1 VNAKSQKT
9 TPKTARRRTF
19 IEILLPY
26 LLFIFLGYCLADL
39 GILSF
44 RDQMLPNQPPPAP
57 PKSFQMNANESHSDF
72 DSITAR
78 NIFSSDGIIPDPL
91 MGSSGPSQEQEMAP
105 VLSSLPL
112 ALRGTIVT
120 TDPTRAIADIDLK
133 SKNQVLAYRVGYDID
148 KLATLVKVERNR
160 VIFKNSNNGRM
171 EYIEMKSEGQK
182 ISLQGSKSSSGSG
195 GKSDVAQVAPNK
207 FEIKRSDLLKYTG
220 DMSSILQQAAMV
232 PVHGPNGEISGFKF
246 LSIQPGSIYTQLGFQ
261 NGDTIKGVNGEK
273 VDSPAKAMELYN
285 ALKTSNNIK
294 ITVERDGRDTDMD
307 YNVK

>member
-1 VNAKSQKT
+1 M
-9 TPKTARRRTF
+9 RRRTL

-44 RDQMLPNQPPPAP
+44 RDRMLPNQPPPAP
-57 PKSFQMNANESHSDF
+57 PKNFQMATTESRGAYN
-72 DSITAR
+72 SITAR

-91 MGSSGPSQEQEMAP
+91 QGSGPSPEQETAP
-105 VLSSLPL
+105 VPSGLPL
-112 ALRGTIVT
+112 VLRGTIVT
-120 TDPTRAIADIDLK
+120 TDPSRAIANVEVK
-133 SKNQVLAYRVGYDID
+133 SKNQVLAYRVGFDID
-148 KLATLVKVERNR
+148 KIATLTKVERNKI
-160 VIFKNSNNGRM
+160 IFRNSNNGRL
-171 EYIEMKSEGQK
+171 EYIEMKTEGQK
-182 ISLQGSKSSSGSG
+182 INLQGSKGAAPS

-207 FEIKRSDLLKYTG
+207 FEIKRSDVLKYTN
-220 DMSSILQQAAMV
+220 DMASILQQAAMA
-232 PVHGPNGEISGFKF
+232 PRRNANGEIDGFKF
-246 LSIQPGSIYTQLGFQ
+246 LSIQPGSIYSQLGFQ

-294 ITVERDGRDTDMD
+294 ITIERDGRDTDMD